1 MPDIFSFNT
10 DFGYQFQATGVGG
23 PSHEKLV
30 LGRSI
35 IIDTLIDE
43 GRGPSDGT
51 QQCDTEIRYSITYT
65 LRRYPF
71 L

>member
-30 LGRSI
+30 LGSSK
-35 IIDTLIDE
+35 IIDTLINE
-43 GRGPSDGT
+43 GRGPSDGN
-51 QQCDTEIRYSITYT
+51 QQCDAEIRYSITYT